1 MVVYLD
7 VLFAVNALMDGVT
20 LLAAAALGGVRAG
33 RIRWLAASALGGG
46 YAVLVAVL
54 PALSA
59 LPVRLLAGVGLCAAA
74 FGGKPAFGRVCAL
87 YFVVAASFAGLA
99 AALGAATGRKLLFGA
114 GYYVSVPFR
123 VLLLAAAAGYALSG
137 VLLRGDALHGP
148 LRREVERLTICFD
161 GREREVRLLHDTGN
175 SLTEPASGRPALVLG
190 RTAVDGLLGA
200 QIRQAWAGTKD
211 AAACLAA
218 LPPET
223 ASRFGLLPYRA
234 VGVESGLLLYFRPD
248 SVRRADGTVLDC
260 VCAIGPD
267 SIGQGAYDGLI
278 GV

>member
-7 VLFAVNALMDGVT
+7 VLFAVNALMDGAS

-33 RIRWLAASALGGG
+33 RIRLLLASLLGGG
-46 YAVLVAVL
+46 YAVLAAVL
-54 PALSA
+54 PVLAV
-59 LPVRLLAGVGLCAAA
+59 LPLRLLAGVGLCAAV
-74 FGGKPAFGRVCAL
+74 FGGKPAFVRLCGL
-87 YFVVAASFAGLA
+87 YLVVAACFAGLA
-99 AALGAATGRKLLFGA
+99 AALGAATGRQLLFGA
-114 GYYVSVPFR
+114 GYYVAVPFR

-161 GREREVRLLHDTGN
+161 GCEREVRLLHDTGN

-190 RTAVDGLLGA
+190 RTAADGLLGA

-211 AAACLAA
+211 AAACFAA

-267 SIGQGAYDGLI
+267 GIGQGAYDGLI

>member
-7 VLFAVNALMDGVT
+7 VLFVVNVLMDGAS
-20 LLAAAALGGVRAG
+20 LLAAAALGGVRVR
-33 RIRWLAASALGGG
+33 RIRWLTAAALGGG
-46 YAVLVAVL
+46 YAVLAAVL
-54 PALSA
+54 PTLAA
-59 LPVRLLAGVGLCAAA
+59 LPLRVLAGIGMCAAA

-114 GYYVSVPFR
+114 GYYIAVPFR

-137 VLLRGDALHGP
+137 ILLRGDALHGP
-148 LRREVERLTICFD
+148 LRHEVERLTVRFD
-161 GREREVRLLHDTGN
+161 GRKREVRLLHDTGN
-175 SLTEPASGRPALVLG
+175 SLVEPVSGRPALVLG
-190 RTAVDGLLGA
+190 REAACSLLDEEIKRVWT
-200 QIRQAWAGTKD
+200 QKKD

-218 LPPET
+218 LPSEAT
-223 ASRFGLLPYRA
+223 SRFGLLPYRA

-248 SVRRADGTVLDC
+248 SVQRADGTTLDC

-267 SIGQGAYDGLI
+267 GIGQGAYDGLI

>member
-46 YAVLVAVL
+46 YAVLAAVL

-148 LRREVERLTICFD
+148 LRREVERLTIRFD

-175 SLTEPASGRPALVLG
+175 SLTEPVSGRPALVLG
-190 RTAVDGLLGA
+190 RTAADSLLGA

-248 SVRRADGTVLDC
+248 SVRRADGTALDC

-267 SIGQGAYDGLI
+267 GIGQGAYDGLI

>member
-20 LLAAAALGGVRAG
+20 LLAAAALGGVRAS

-46 YAVLVAVL
+46 YAVLAAVL

-59 LPVRLLAGVGLCAAA
+59 LPVRLLAGIGLCAAA

-99 AALGAATGRKLLFGA
+99 AALGVATGRKLLFGA

-190 RTAVDGLLGA
+190 RTAADSLLGV

-248 SVRRADGTVLDC
+248 SVRRADGTMLDC

-267 SIGQGAYDGLI
+267 GIGQGAYDGLI

>member
-267 SIGQGAYDGLI
+267 GIGQGAYDGLI

>member
-7 VLFAVNALMDGVT
+7 VLFAVNALMDGVS
-20 LLAAAALGGVRAG
+20 LLAAAALGGVRTG
-33 RIRWLAASALGGG
+33 RIRLLLSSLLGGG
-46 YAVLVAVL
+46 YAVLAAVL
-54 PALSA
+54 PWLAA
-59 LPVRLLAGVGLCAAA
+59 LPVRLLAGIGLCVVA

-99 AALGAATGRKLLFGA
+99 AALGAATGRRLLFGA
-114 GYYVSVPFR
+114 GYYISVPFR

-137 VLLRGDALHGP
+137 MLLRGDALHGP

-175 SLTEPASGRPALVLG
+175 SLAEPVSGKPALVLG
-190 RTAVDGLLGA
+190 REATDGLLGTE
-200 QIRQAWAGTKD
+200 IRQAWAGAKD

-248 SVRRADGTVLDC
+248 SVRRADGTALDC
-260 VCAIGPD
+260 VCAVGPD
-267 SIGQGAYDGLI
+267 GIGQGAYDGLI